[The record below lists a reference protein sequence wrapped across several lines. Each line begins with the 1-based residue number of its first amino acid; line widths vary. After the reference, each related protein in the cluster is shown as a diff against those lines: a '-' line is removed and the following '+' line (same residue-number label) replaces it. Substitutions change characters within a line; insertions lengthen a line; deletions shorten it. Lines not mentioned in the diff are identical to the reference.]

1 MQKDCMAMQ
10 KRGGQG
16 GSMAEIV
23 VQQAPMPRAAVQR
36 MRAYHPPLSGRQ
48 GLRLDF
54 NENTVACSPRVLE
67 ALAGIAAADLAKY
80 PERAQVEAKV
90 GQHLG
95 LDPEQVLL
103 TNGVDEAIHVLCQT
117 YLDRGDEFL
126 FPTPTYSMYEVY
138 GSCTDASVKT
148 VPSGEDFAFPIEA
161 LLAAITPQT
170 RLIAIASPNSPTG
183 TVASREQ
190 ILQVLH
196 RAPQAVVL
204 VDEAYYHFCG
214 QTVMDLVG
222 QMPNL
227 VVART
232 FSKAYGLAGLR
243 LGMLAAPANMQ
254 QWLRT
259 VISPYSV
266 NSLALACLPAALDDK
281 EYLGWYVEE
290 VKAARS
296 EMVERLR
303 QMGVPHWPTQ
313 ANFVLV
319 KIGPRHGGFVQAMH
333 RRGVLTR
340 DRSKDQ
346 GCDGCVRMTVG
357 TREQMKQ
364 AVTAM
369 TESLNEIGWK
379 RA

>member
-1 MQKDCMAMQ
+1 
-10 KRGGQG
+10 
-16 GSMAEIV
+16 MAEGV
-23 VQQAPMPRAAVQR
+23 LQQTPAPRAAVQR
-36 MRAYHPPLSGRQ
+36 MHAYHPPLSGRQ

-67 ALAGIAAADLAKY
+67 MLARIAAADLAKY
-80 PERAQVEAKV
+80 PERSQVEAEV
-90 GQHLG
+90 AQHLG
-95 LDPEQVLL
+95 LAPEQVLL

-138 GSCTDASVKT
+138 GSCTDATVKA
-148 VPSGEDFAFPIEA
+148 VPSGQDFAFPLGP
-161 LLAAITPQT
+161 LLAAITPKT

-183 TVASREQ
+183 TVADRVE
-190 ILQVLH
+190 ILEVLH
-196 RAPQAVVL
+196 RAPHAVVL
-204 VDEAYYHFCG
+204 VDEAYFHFCG
-214 QTVMDLVG
+214 QTVIDLVG
-222 QMPNL
+222 QLPNL

-243 LGMLAAPANMQ
+243 LGMLAASAGVQ

-266 NSLALACLPAALDDK
+266 NSLALACLPAALDDA
-281 EYLGWYVEE
+281 EYLEWYVTE
-290 VKAARS
+290 VKAARTQ
-296 EMVERLR
+296 MVENLLRL
-303 QMGVPHWPTQ
+303 GVPQWPTQ

-319 KIGPRHGGFVQAMH
+319 RIGPLHAEFVQAMH

-340 DRSKDQ
+340 DRSKDP
-346 GCDGCVRMTVG
+346 GCDGCVRITVG
-357 TREQMKQ
+357 TRAQMQQ

-369 TESLNEIGWK
+369 AEALIEIGWEK
-379 RA
+379 A

>member
-1 MQKDCMAMQ
+1 
-10 KRGGQG
+10 
-16 GSMAEIV
+16 MAESV
-23 VQQAPMPRAAVQR
+23 LQQVPAPRAAVQR
-36 MRAYHPPLSGRQ
+36 MQAYHPPLGGRQ

-67 ALAGIAAADLAKY
+67 ALGKIAAADLAKY

-90 GQHLG
+90 ASHLG
-95 LDPEQVLL
+95 LTADQVLL

-138 GSCTDASVKT
+138 GSCTDAAVKT
-148 VPSGEDFAFPIEA
+148 VPSAEDFAFPHEA

-183 TVASREQ
+183 TVASRQQ
-190 ILQVLH
+190 ILQILE
-196 RAPQAVVL
+196 RAPHAAVL

-214 QTVMDLVG
+214 QTVIDLVG
-222 QMPNL
+222 KTPNL
-227 VVART
+227 IVART

-243 LGMLAAPANMQ
+243 LGMLAASVGMHH
-254 QWLRT
+254 WLRT

-266 NSLALACLPAALDDK
+266 NSLALACLPAALDDD
-281 EYLGWYVEE
+281 EYLQWYVGE
-290 VKAARS
+290 VKAARAEMAESLRELSVPQWPS
-296 EMVERLR
+296 E
-303 QMGVPHWPTQ
+303 
-313 ANFVLV
+313 ANFILV
-319 KIGPRHGGFVQAMH
+319 KIGEKHAAFVQAMH

-357 TREQMKQ
+357 TRAQMRE
-364 AVTAM
+364 AM
-369 TESLNEIGWK
+369 AAMAETLQEIGWE